1 MIVLHIICMT
11 FMMIFDVFLF
21 FHIILHIY
29 CTFIIVSSCLVK
41 IIPSIFIIYHTLKQ
55 FNLQFY
61 LFINFQQEFF
71 QVYHQTF
78 IFVKPIRR

>member
-21 FHIILHIY
+21 FHTILHIY
-29 CTFIIVSSCLVK
+29 CIFILISSCLVR
-41 IIPSIFIIYHTLKQ
+41 IIPLIVIIYHIVKQ
-55 FNLQFY
+55 FNLLFY

-71 QVYHQTF
+71 QVYHQIF
-78 IFVKPIRR
+78 IFVKSIKH